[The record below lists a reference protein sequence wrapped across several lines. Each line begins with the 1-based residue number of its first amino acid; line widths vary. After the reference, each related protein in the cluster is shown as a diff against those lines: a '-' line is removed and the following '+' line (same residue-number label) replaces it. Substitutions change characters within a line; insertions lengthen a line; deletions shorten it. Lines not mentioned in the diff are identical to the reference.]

1 MKVPGSDGSDKA
13 AVVRLNEVRPNDVR
27 PNEGAPL
34 RRSESLLQEVV
45 QEEGSEGSASS
56 DTVSFSAT
64 GTVMHRELNAATLA
78 QERRAKVEALKKR
91 IQDGT
96 YAPSSDAV
104 AGSVAEEI
112 SLEVLLSGDA
122 LRNS

>member
-1 MKVPGSDGSDKA
+1 MKIPGTDGSDKA
-13 AVVRLNEVRPNDVR
+13 AVVRFGEARPS
-27 PNEGAPL
+27 ETAAP
-34 RRSESLLQEVV
+34 RRSDSLIQEVV
-45 QEEGSEGSASS
+45 RDESSEARDGS

-64 GTVMHRELNAATLA
+64 GTVMYRELSAMTLA
-78 QERRAKVEALKKR
+78 EERRAKIDNIKKR
-91 IQDGT
+91 IQEGS
-96 YAPSSDAV
+96 YAPSSEAV